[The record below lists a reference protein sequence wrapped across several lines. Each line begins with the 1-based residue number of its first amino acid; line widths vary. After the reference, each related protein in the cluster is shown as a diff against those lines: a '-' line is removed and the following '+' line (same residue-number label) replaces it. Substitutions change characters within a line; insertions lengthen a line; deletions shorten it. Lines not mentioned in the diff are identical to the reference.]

1 MEKEITTFITYLH
14 NVKGTSKNTEMS
26 YKRDLDKVR
35 HFMAERG
42 IHEVSAVSSQDL
54 GDYVKYLE
62 DNKFAAA
69 TVSRNIASLKAFYHY
84 MLQVGCVA
92 EDLSEQL
99 KAPKIE
105 KIQTIPTTDSTDP
118 YSELT
123 AACAMRMSPDTRYI
137 YCTNAG
143 DNVMSIFTRDE
154 ETGLLELLCSL
165 PISGDYPK
173 DVAIFPDQQHVAS
186 INHDT
191 GDITFFKVD
200 YEKGLLI
207 MCARPV
213 KVNEPNC
220 CRIVKVAD

>member
-1 MEKEITTFITYLH
+1 M
-14 NVKGTSKNTEMS
+14 
-26 YKRDLDKVR
+26 
-35 HFMAERG
+35 
-42 IHEVSAVSSQDL
+42 
-54 GDYVKYLE
+54 
-62 DNKFAAA
+62 
-69 TVSRNIASLKAFYHY
+69 
-84 MLQVGCVA
+84 
-92 EDLSEQL
+92 
-99 KAPKIE
+99 
-105 KIQTIPTTDSTDP
+105 
-118 YSELT
+118 
-123 AACAMRMSPDTRYI
+123 
-137 YCTNAG
+137 
-143 DNVMSIFTRDE
+143 
-154 ETGLLELLCSL
+154 CSL